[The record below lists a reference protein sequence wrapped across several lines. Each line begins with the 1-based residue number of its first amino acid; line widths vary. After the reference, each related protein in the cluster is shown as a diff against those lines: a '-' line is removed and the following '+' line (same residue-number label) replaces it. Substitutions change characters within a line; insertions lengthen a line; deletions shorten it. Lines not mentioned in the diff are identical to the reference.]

1 MYKKEIRNCK
11 IFILFCLLGVAYGS
25 GNFVWGIVCGRMF
38 SIVGGI
44 ICALVCGFCSMR
56 SVRNIEIY
64 AAIGKDYEDLIKLEK
79 QKEPG

>member
-1 MYKKEIRNCK
+1 
-11 IFILFCLLGVAYGS
+11 
-25 GNFVWGIVCGRMF
+25 MF

-64 AAIGKDYEDLIKLEK
+64 AAIGKDHEDLIKLAK